1 MEEGIP
7 GGLPGRRHQK
17 LYNQWGR
24 GGWGVILTG
33 ELFEPYEV
41 AA

>member
-7 GGLPGRRHQK
+7 GGLPGRRHRK
-17 LYNQWGR
+17 LYSRWGK

-33 ELFEPYEV
+33 ELLTSPL
-41 AA
+41 